1 MRNMDH
7 KRKTFPLVTV
17 ILFLALLS
25 GLNPLYSQNKKEKLK
40 ASKQK
45 IEKEIEYNNM
55 LLKETEKTKK
65 TTLNQ
70 LIILKKQ
77 ISNREK
83 LIQNINSQIKT
94 VDDQIA
100 LNNEIV
106 KDLNSDLKN
115 LKEEYAKMIY
125 FAYKNRNS
133 YDKLMFIFSSKDF
146 NQAYMRIKYFQQ
158 YAAYRRNQAELITKT
173 ENEINSTIKKL
184 ETVKSEKTLLVQS
197 LEEEK
202 NNLSTEKT
210 QQNSTFRKLTSK
222 EKELKAS
229 IRKKEKAAR
238 KLEKEIE
245 KIIAEEI
252 RLASKKSGTTETSG
266 FALTPAELRLSND
279 FASNKGHLP
288 WPVKRGI
295 ISSTFGTH
303 SHPVLK
309 NVKTKN
315 NGIDIL
321 TDTAT
326 KARAIFSGEVT
337 RVISIPNYY
346 YVVMVRHGEYLSVYS
361 NLVDVFVEKGDMVTA
376 RQEVGVIHT
385 DTKNART
392 ELHFEL
398 WKGKSLLNPANW
410 LAK

>member
-1 MRNMDH
+1 MRKQEHN
-7 KRKTFPLVTV
+7 RNILFSVAV
-17 ILFLALLS
+17 ILFLLLLS
-25 GLNPLYSQNKKEKLK
+25 GLNPLFSQNKKAKLQ
-40 ASKQK
+40 ATKQQ
-45 IEKEIEYNNM
+45 IEKEIEYNNK
-55 LLKETEKTKK
+55 LLKETKKTKK

-94 VDDQIA
+94 VDEQIA
-100 LNNEIV
+100 LNNEIL
-106 KDLNSDLKN
+106 KELNNDLKN
-115 LKEEYAKMIY
+115 LKDEYAKMIY
-125 FAYKNRNS
+125 YAYKNRNS

-146 NQAYMRIKYFQQ
+146 NQAYKRIKYFQQ

-173 ENEINSTIKKL
+173 EAEINSTIKKL

-197 LEEEK
+197 LIDEK
-202 NNLSTEKT
+202 NNLSREKK
-210 QQNSTFRKLTSK
+210 QQNTTFRKLTSK
-222 EKELKAS
+222 EKELKA
-229 IRKKEKAAR
+229 ILRRKEKAAR

-252 RLASKKSGTTETSG
+252 KLASKKSGTTETSG
-266 FALTPAELRLSND
+266 FALTPSELKLSND

-288 WPVKRGI
+288 WPVERGI
-295 ISSTFGTH
+295 ISGTFGTH

-326 KARAIFSGEVT
+326 KARTIFGGEVT

-346 YVVMVRHGEYLSVYS
+346 FVVMVRHGEYLSVYS
-361 NLVDVFVEKGDMVTA
+361 NLADVFVKKGDMVTA
-376 RQEVGVIHT
+376 KQEIGVIHT
-385 DTKNART
+385 DRKNAKT

-398 WKGKSLLNPANW
+398 WKGKSLLNPSNW